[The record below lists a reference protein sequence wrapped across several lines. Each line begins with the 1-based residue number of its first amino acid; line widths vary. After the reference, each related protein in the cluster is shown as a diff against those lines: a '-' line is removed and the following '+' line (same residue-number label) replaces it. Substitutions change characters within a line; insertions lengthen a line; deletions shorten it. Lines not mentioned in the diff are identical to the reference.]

1 MLRPVYV
8 FVAALALLPPVHA
21 DDDKPTDASAHVL
34 QAEIALS
41 RGEYLRAVE
50 EYRKAAELGNDV
62 EHARRAT
69 LVADSFGFSSEALR
83 AAKRWSAL
91 DEQSEEAR
99 WYLARLQLRT
109 GDKRSARRSFTR
121 LLKHGNGDPDQRLLA
136 LVQALAD
143 EDEQDAHELVVAL
156 AKPYPDSPYANYAV
170 AITALGIGD
179 DAVALKRSQKAIEL
193 DPEWLK
199 PKLLYGRA
207 LMVAGRED
215 EAIDYVARI
224 IGDDPDPDPEARME
238 LAVLMMTIGRDEDA
252 LSQVNQVLLEQP
264 SRTDALR
271 LMAII
276 NYRMENLDAAWDDFE
291 DLLETG
297 RYRNDALYYLARIA
311 DYREDY
317 EQAVLLYKEIRGG
330 AHVVAAQR
338 RSAALLAY
346 QLEAADEAVRQ
357 LDDFAHDNPGYA
369 IDIVLAK
376 AQLLAS
382 LERHDEALAYYDEM
396 IRYRPDTES
405 VALGRAEL
413 LLRMDRLDDA
423 LSQYRQAARRWPDSA
438 VSLNALGYTLA
449 DRTDKYREAERLIRK
464 ALKIDPDSAAIID
477 SLGWVLYKRGRHADA
492 LVELEKAYALFDDP
506 EVAAHL
512 VEVLYVLERREEALE
527 LLAEAERK
535 DPGHRLLEDVRER
548 MFPEVAED

>member
-1 MLRPVYV
+1 M
-8 FVAALALLPPVHA
+8 AALLLSPAYA
-21 DDDKPTDASAHVL
+21 DDQKPTDASAHVL

-50 EYRKAAELGNDV
+50 EYLKAAEAGNDV
-62 EHARRAT
+62 DHARRAT
-69 LVADSFGFSSEALR
+69 LVADSFGFDEEALL
-83 AAKRWSAL
+83 AAKRWHDL
-91 DEQSEEAR
+91 DENNEEAR

-109 GDKRSARRSFTR
+109 GDKRAARRNFTE
-121 LLKHGNGDPDQRLLA
+121 LIKQGEGPPDQRLLA

-143 EDEQDAHELVVAL
+143 EDEQDAHDLVTAL
-156 AKPYPDSPYANYAV
+156 AKPYSDSPYAHYAV
-170 AITALGIGD
+170 AITALEVGD
-179 DAVALKRSQKAIEL
+179 DTVAMKRANKAIEL
-193 DPEWLK
+193 DPDWLK

-207 LMVAGRED
+207 LMVAGQQD

-224 IGDDPDPDPEARME
+224 IGDDPDPHPEARME
-238 LAVLMMTIGRDEDA
+238 LAVLMMTVGRDDDA

-276 NYRMENLDAAWDDFE
+276 NYRLENLDAAWDDFE

-311 DYREDY
+311 DYREDFD
-317 EQAVLLYKEIRGG
+317 QAVLLYKEIRGG
-330 AHVVAAQR
+330 AHVVPAQR

-346 QLEAADEAVRQ
+346 QLDAADEAIRQ
-357 LDDFAHDNPGYA
+357 LDDFAHENPGYA

-382 LERHDEALAYYDEM
+382 LERHDEALEHYDEM
-396 IRYRPDTES
+396 KRFRPDSEN

-413 LLRMDRLDDA
+413 LLRMDRLEDA
-423 LSQYRQAARRWPDSA
+423 VAQYREAARQWPDSA

-492 LVELEKAYALFDDP
+492 LVELERAYAKFDDP

-512 VEVLYVLERREEALE
+512 VEVLCELERQDEALE
-527 LLAEAERK
+527 LLVAAESK
-535 DPGHRLLEDVRER
+535 DPDHHLLQDVRER
-548 MFPEVAED
+548 MFPEGDED